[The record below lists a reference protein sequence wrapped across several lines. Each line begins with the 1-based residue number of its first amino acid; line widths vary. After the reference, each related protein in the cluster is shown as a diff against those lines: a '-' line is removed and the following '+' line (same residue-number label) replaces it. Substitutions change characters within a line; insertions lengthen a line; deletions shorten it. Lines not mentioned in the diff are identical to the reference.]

1 MIIEEI
7 KKANIEALKAKDS
20 LARTFYGVLINKA
33 LVASIEK
40 GEERGSNS
48 DVDMVQI
55 LQKTIKE
62 LSEEEENF
70 KKVGNASALADVA
83 KQKAL
88 AEKFLPQMMS
98 RDEIKAEISK
108 LEDKGV
114 PSVMKHFKANFAGK
128 VDMRDVQEA
137 LKTL

>member
-20 LARTFYGVLINKA
+20 VARTFYGVLLNKA
-33 LVASIEK
+33 LVDSISK
-40 GEERGSNS
+40 GQERGANS
-48 DVDMVQI
+48 DADMVQI

-62 LSEEEENF
+62 LTEEEENY
-70 KKVGNASALADVA
+70 KKVNNAEAVA
-83 KQKAL
+83 GVAVQKAL

-98 RDEIKAEISK
+98 KEEIKKEINS
-108 LEDKGV
+108 LSDKGI
-114 PSVMKHFKANFAGK
+114 PNVMKHFKANFAGK

-137 LKTL
+137 LKNL